1 MRSLEPHV
9 LERWMPSFIT
19 KHVNYVVVVATP
31 VQPENKRPSV
41 NQAGGSQAQAKPNS
55 STTNLLG
62 ERVSYQSAVDVDG
75 RNKTDDEQDKVRAT
89 LTGSTGADDKDN
101 DVQVLQEEV

>member
-75 RNKTDDEQDKVRAT
+75 RHKTDDEQDKVLRAT
-89 LTGSTGADDKDN
+89 LTGSTGADDN